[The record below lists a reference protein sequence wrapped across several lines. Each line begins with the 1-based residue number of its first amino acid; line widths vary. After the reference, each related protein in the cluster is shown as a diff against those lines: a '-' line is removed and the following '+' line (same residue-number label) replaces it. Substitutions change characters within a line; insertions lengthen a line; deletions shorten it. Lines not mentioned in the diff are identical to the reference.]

1 MGNLRG
7 VDRRQRSTPRSYDA
21 RNRLVVHDSASYAYN
36 GDGVLVSDG
45 TTTSAQDLAAPLSQV
60 LSDGTDTYLYG
71 QERLRALGGPWYV
84 GDALGSVRQ
93 TLDDAGGVLGS
104 VQYDPWG
111 VPTAGT
117 PQPFGFTGEL
127 HHQGQ
132 VYLRARWYA
141 PGQGRFVSEDP
152 FAGFPEMPYSLH
164 AYQYGYSNPLRW
176 TDPSGECPT
185 CTPSP
190 VPAPTPDPTVPP
202 VTPTPTTPPVP
213 PPGPVMGNGSH
224 CIAGF
229 FKQVAYNTTLGLA
242 DVAAPVSG
250 ESVAMTVCRQ
260 VGNAWSVVQGGAE
273 FLGGGTLAVGG
284 VVACGTGVLCI
295 AGAPAAL
302 VGTGLATHGAGVAVM
317 GTWQLVVPLGE
328 VCAAASTG
336 GGGGGSPTQSPQPNP
351 GPAKPSIKGRLK
363 NAQLPTEGRIRFVP
377 PNGYSPTNPLLR
389 GPNGGYIDKFGNEW
403 VRGPSRTPGEP
414 FEWDVQLSQTG
425 KNQLGW
431 LSRDETH
438 INVSLHGEITHR

>member
-1 MGNLRG
+1 
-7 VDRRQRSTPRSYDA
+7 
-21 RNRLVVHDSASYAYN
+21 
-36 GDGVLVSDG
+36 
-45 TTTSAQDLAAPLSQV
+45 
-60 LSDGTDTYLYG
+60 
-71 QERLRALGGPWYV
+71 
-84 GDALGSVRQ
+84 
-93 TLDDAGGVLGS
+93 
-104 VQYDPWG
+104 
-111 VPTAGT
+111 
-117 PQPFGFTGEL
+117 
-127 HHQGQ
+127 
-132 VYLRARWYA
+132 
-141 PGQGRFVSEDP
+141 
-152 FAGFPEMPYSLH
+152 
-164 AYQYGYSNPLRW
+164 
-176 TDPSGECPT
+176 
-185 CTPSP
+185 
-190 VPAPTPDPTVPP
+190 
-202 VTPTPTTPPVP
+202 
-213 PPGPVMGNGSH
+213 
-224 CIAGF
+224 
-229 FKQVAYNTTLGLA
+229 
-242 DVAAPVSG
+242 VAAPVSG